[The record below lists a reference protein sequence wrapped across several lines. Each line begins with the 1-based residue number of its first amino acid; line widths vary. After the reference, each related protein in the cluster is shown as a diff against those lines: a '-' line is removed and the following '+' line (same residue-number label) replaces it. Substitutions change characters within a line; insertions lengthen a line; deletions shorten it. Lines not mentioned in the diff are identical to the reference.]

1 MEYLLYGLAVYGLLV
16 ACRYLIFFQRLLGL
30 TLQYIDYEIRRAEEI
45 PAYIKDLFEIPLPEL
60 EKLGFQFH
68 SYFSFNDI
76 YLDAS
81 KSWGMVLYNEAFRT
95 FANVNIRSLP
105 ESVRLFTIEFLTFFE
120 DGVLLHTMNGQA
132 YGVIGEIPNTI
143 LQDPYAVETQEQ
155 WQVHQDKLE
164 HLALTKMPLAMS
176 SKTFIETLRSHHVT
190 YIDSLVK
197 SGQLSPIK
205 GTPLLELNL
214 SAAMKTAIKLGRD
227 SGKYTTLVKKWTQKA
242 KTEPYRYVEIPS
254 AVEVEG
260 FRRME
265 RIERGRA
272 RKGIK
277 SWLLL
282 GSLVVFAIS
291 FTPFFD
297 LQTLLILVGVLFLHE
312 LGHFLTMRGCGYKD
326 TSIFFLP
333 LFGAAASG
341 RKENATIR
349 EKFLVLLAG
358 PVPGIILGVA
368 IALAIP
374 DSLQRS
380 LGLQEVISFL
390 VIINYFNLLPILP
403 LDGGRILDLL
413 IFSRHPYTDVL
424 FKLFAVGL
432 LVFIGMSPG
441 TGIFLFL
448 GFLIAF
454 SIPASFR
461 SAKILKILRRELPQS
476 TDDSDS
482 VLMAI
487 FHTLNKSGYSS
498 LPFAQ
503 KYRMVKDIA
512 QRCRES
518 HSSWGTRLLL
528 LGVYL
533 MCLFGGLVIA
543 FVTLLPQ
550 SS

>member
-16 ACRYLIFFQRLLGL
+16 AARYLMIFQRLLGL
-30 TLQYIDYEIRRAEEI
+30 SLQYIDYEIRSGEEI
-45 PAYIKDLFEIPLPEL
+45 PAYKDLFEIPLSEL
-60 EKLGFQFH
+60 ESLGFHFH

-76 YLDAS
+76 YLDVS
-81 KSWGMVLYNEAFRT
+81 KSWGMVLYNEAFKT

-105 ESVRLFTIEFLTFFE
+105 ESVRLFSIEFLTFFE

-132 YGVIGEIPNTI
+132 YGVIGEMPNTI

-164 HLALTKMPLAMS
+164 NLALAKTPVAMS
-176 SKTFIETLRSHHVT
+176 SKAFIERLRSHHVT

-205 GTPLLELNL
+205 GTELLELNL
-214 SAAMKTAIKLGRD
+214 GAAMKTAIKMGRD

-242 KTEPYRYVEIPS
+242 KTDPCRYVEIPS

-297 LQTLLILVGVLFLHE
+297 LQTLLILIGVLFLHE

-341 RKENATIR
+341 RKDNATIR

-374 DSLQRS
+374 HSLQRS

-390 VIINYFNLLPILP
+390 VIINYLNLLPILP

-461 SAKILKILRRELPQS
+461 SAKILKILRKLPQS

-482 VLMAI
+482 VLVAI
-487 FHTLNKSGYSS
+487 FQTLKKSGYGS

-518 HSSWGTRLLL
+518 NSRWGTRLLL

-533 MCLFGGLVIA
+533 VCLFGGLVVA
-543 FVTLLPQ
+543 VVTLMPQ
-550 SS
+550 SF